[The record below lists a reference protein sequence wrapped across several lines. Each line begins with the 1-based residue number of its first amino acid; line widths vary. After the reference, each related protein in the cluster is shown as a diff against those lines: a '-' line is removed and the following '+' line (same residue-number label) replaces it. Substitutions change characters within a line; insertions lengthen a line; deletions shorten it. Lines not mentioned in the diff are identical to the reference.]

1 MSGNKSLDLLFV
13 NGINTDFGGSGA
25 EAKKTWEAS
34 LREHSLSFEMM
45 QTVPRFGSAR
55 KSRWYFMLLALYFLP
70 GTLFRALSTPVF
82 EFAYKFSPLLLLRFV
97 RAQLRLRPRR
107 IVFSHHACFYLALFA
122 ARAKRVFLIHDLMY
136 VRARSRGGS
145 RRLQRFCLRVELMIY
160 RMAPALL
167 VQSYHEWRLLRRFVG
182 ESVHLITCCELRPA
196 AAESAG
202 RGQGLAVISDWRRPE
217 NIHGAQQFFS
227 SPEAITYNGAPLYFR
242 FFGFGSGALVERLAT
257 AGVSPRIG
265 IADGG
270 VFKDLSDINEGYFFV
285 PIYQGAG
292 IKRKTLEALSAGRMV
307 VGTKA
312 AFIGLPPWII
322 ARVTWRVNSIEDLQ
336 ALPEL
341 PSAQA
346 FGAALGE
353 LSRRFRGLGE
363 IVEFKSQPAGEREYV
378 RG

>member
-1 MSGNKSLDLLFV
+1 MSGNKSLDVLFV

-34 LREHSLSFEMM
+34 LREHSISFEMM

-55 KSRWYFMLLALYFLP
+55 KRRWYFLLLALYFLP
-70 GTLFRALSTPVF
+70 GTLFRAASTPVF
-82 EFAYKFSPLLLLRFV
+82 EFAYKLSPLLVLRFLSD
-97 RAQLRLRPRR
+97 QLRLRPRR

-122 ARAKRVFLIHDLMY
+122 ARTRRVFLIHDLMY
-136 VRARSRGGS
+136 VRARSRGAS
-145 RRLQRFCLRVELMIY
+145 RRLQRFCLRFELMIY
-160 RMAPALL
+160 RLAPALL
-167 VQSYHEWRLLRRFVG
+167 VLSYHEWRVLRRFVG
-182 ESVHLITCCELRPA
+182 EGVRLITCCDLRA
-196 AAESAG
+196 AAAASAA
-202 RGQGLAVISDWRRPE
+202 REQGLAVISDWRRPE

-227 SPEAITYNGAPLYFR
+227 SPAAITYNGAPLRFR
-242 FFGFGSGALVERLAT
+242 FFGFGSGALVERLAA
-257 AGVSPRIG
+257 AGVSSRIG

-322 ARVTWRVNSIEDLQ
+322 ARVTWRVTAIEDLQ

-341 PSAQA
+341 PNPQA

-353 LSRRFRGLGE
+353 LSRWFRGIGE
-363 IVEFKSQPAGEREYV
+363 IAELQSQTAREREYV